1 MGKKAPGA
9 GNKRQL
15 TGCDVEGQEKR
26 RNDEMWIKTSTYG
39 RFASFSPQMAT
50 NVQLTETRTL
60 GLPAMT
66 SSIHCCIKMGREENK
81 KRKFTFS

>member
-26 RNDEMWIKTSTYG
+26 RNDEMWIKTST
-39 RFASFSPQMAT
+39 
-50 NVQLTETRTL
+50 
-60 GLPAMT
+60 
-66 SSIHCCIKMGREENK
+66 
-81 KRKFTFS
+81 